1 MSICEQLH
9 QRLDFYSSRSSEALI
24 AGDEKAAVYC
34 VGVMDACDSI
44 LEVLS
49 GEQYLETHKDTK
61 KLLRD
66 AKEQFFLFNT

>member
-9 QRLDFYSSRSSEALI
+9 QRLDFYSSRLAEALT
-24 AGDEKAAVYC
+24 AGDKNAAVYC

-49 GEQYLETHKDTK
+49 GEQYFEAHKDTK

-66 AKEQFFLFNT
+66 AKEQFFLFTT

>member
-1 MSICEQLH
+1 MSICEQLRH
-9 QRLDFYSSRSSEALI
+9 RLDFYSSRLAEALI
-24 AGDEKAAVYC
+24 AGNENAAVYC

-49 GEQYLETHKDTK
+49 GEQYFEAHKDTK